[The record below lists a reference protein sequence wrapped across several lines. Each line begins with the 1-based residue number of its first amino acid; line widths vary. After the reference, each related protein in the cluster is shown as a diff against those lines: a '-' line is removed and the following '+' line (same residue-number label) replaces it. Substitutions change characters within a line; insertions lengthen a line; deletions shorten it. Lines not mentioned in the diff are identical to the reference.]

1 MNPHTSFTHDELEA
15 LFVWLDPDK
24 DKAIAKYE
32 VVRSGLISKFN
43 AAGCIDAEALA
54 DEVIDRVIKRLP
66 EISDSYKGNP
76 ISYFH
81 GVARKV
87 LLEYFRLK
95 RREARRAPV
104 QTEPRFSQ
112 AYYECLEWCL
122 GQLDPDKRELITRYY
137 AEQKRKKIE
146 SRKSMRGEMS
156 LKPDALRVRI
166 YRIRRTLEECIS
178 DCVARNESI

>member
-1 MNPHTSFTHDELEA
+1 MNPHTSFTQDELEA
-15 LFVWLDPDK
+15 LFAWLDPDK
-24 DKAIAKYE
+24 DRAIAKYE
-32 VVRSGLISKFN
+32 VVRSGLIAKFN

-66 EISDSYKGNP
+66 EISGSYNGNP

-95 RREARRAPV
+95 RREAQRAPV

-112 AYYECLEWCL
+112 TYYECLESCL

-137 AEQKRKKIE
+137 AEQKREKIE
-146 SRKSMRGEMS
+146 SRRSMRDQMS
-156 LKPDALRVRI
+156 LKADALRVRI
-166 YRIRRTLEECIS
+166 YRIRQTLKECVS
-178 DCVARNESI
+178 DCVARNESV